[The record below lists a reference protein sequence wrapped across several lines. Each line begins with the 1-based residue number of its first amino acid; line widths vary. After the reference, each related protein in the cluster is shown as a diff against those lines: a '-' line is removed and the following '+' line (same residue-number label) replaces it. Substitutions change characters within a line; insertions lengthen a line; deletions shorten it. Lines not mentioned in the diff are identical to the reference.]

1 MLNGTYQI
9 QYTSPFGSGTGSA
22 QFQTAGNG
30 LKGTLNLFRQQIPLQ
45 NGVIKGNTFEFS
57 GELSI
62 LSTKLPYQVKGIF
75 TDRKFEAKVYTKM
88 GNATA
93 SGTKVS

>member
-9 QYTSPFGSGTGSA
+9 QYTSPFGSGSGSA

-30 LKGTLNLFRQQIPLQ
+30 LRGTLNLFKQQIPLQ
-45 NGVIKGNTFEFS
+45 NGVVKGNTFEFS

-62 LSTKLPYQVKGIF
+62 LSNKLPYQVKGTF
-75 TDRKFEAKVYTKM
+75 TENRFEAKVFTKM
-88 GNATA
+88 GNASAT
-93 SGTKVS
+93 GTKVS